1 MAAENTADREASQRM
16 QSIAEFRGIL
26 KCGHCNCQMTP
37 GYTMKE
43 GRRYIYYRCVKDHAR
58 AVPTCP
64 VRVIS
69 SKELERPVWNEL
81 GKILTTPTF
90 HKMLAELKP
99 ELKDATE
106 DTLGNLADFI
116 EQLYPVKRSRIV
128 HALVREMRL
137 SEDGL
142 DIFFNTNGA
151 KQIAE
156 EMRNHA

>member
-1 MAAENTADREASQRM
+1 
-16 QSIAEFRGIL
+16 
-26 KCGHCNCQMTP
+26 MTP

-116 EQLYPVKRSRIV
+116 EQLYPVERSRIV

-142 DIFFNTNGA
+142 DLFFNTNGA

>member
-1 MAAENTADREASQRM
+1 
-16 QSIAEFRGIL
+16 
-26 KCGHCNCQMTP
+26 
-37 GYTMKE
+37 
-43 GRRYIYYRCVKDHAR
+43 
-58 AVPTCP
+58 
-64 VRVIS
+64 
-69 SKELERPVWNEL
+69 
-81 GKILTTPTF
+81 
-90 HKMLAELKP
+90 MLAELKP

-116 EQLYPVKRSRIV
+116 EQLYPVERSRIV